1 MYLSIYP
8 SIYLH
13 LSIYLSIYLST
24 SIYLR
29 LSIYLHR
36 DYMNSLGRNRNS
48 IQDQYGSDT
57 DPPVDGNLVTENN
70 TDQ

>member
-1 MYLSIYP
+1 
-8 SIYLH
+8 
-13 LSIYLSIYLST
+13 
-24 SIYLR
+24 
-29 LSIYLHR
+29 
-36 DYMNSLGRNRNS
+36 MNSLGRNRNS